1 MTSRY
6 VLRKNNYKT
15 DLYTKLLDEIKKCM
29 DQVGQTNDTITRIR
43 KVRRIYIILNTN
55 FDLFTTSIYHKLID
69 AAYKRIDIFKNDI
82 AGYIEK
88 NPTKTH
94 KTCTGTLMQ
103 FNKYKKIYNK
113 YWTTIALCLNKKT
126 CGDMTREIMQYI
138 H

>member
-1 MTSRY
+1 MY
-6 VLRKNNYKT
+6 VLRENNYKT
-15 DLYTKLLDEIKKCM
+15 NLYTKCMDEIKKCM
-29 DQVGQTNDTITRIR
+29 DQVEQTNSTITRIR

-55 FDLFTTSIYHKLID
+55 FDLFITSIYYKILD

-88 NPTKTH
+88 NPNKNN

-113 YWTTIALCLNKKT
+113 YWTNIALYLNRKT